1 MPKTHSPKINKIA
14 ISKLP
19 EQLKS
24 IWQEAHWMLEGT
36 YVIDGRHLLLVFYV
50 DHAFAIME
58 SQASHELTKYVDCE
72 DYAPYRAKELKLAT
86 LRHYR
91 KCHQDLEGTGDPM
104 EGRSSIKSSLKE
116 FLDRHHA
123 KSTLHGTQHIATEVV
138 YQTDGTSLIYCTSRD
153 SELSSRFEQ
162 WGVASVI
169 RNIPRFTVLLGTE
182 FARQRDE
189 FRHAAVTGL
198 DRIVDSANKI
208 SKFDSVVHVY
218 HGPVAYHDNA
228 GKILFEEVPEPARA
242 ITAHFYKGKTFEN
255 QREYR
260 FVLYASGGRPVQ
272 DEFLLRIT
280 PDLRR
285 MFEKA

>member
-1 MPKTHSPKINKIA
+1 MHD
-14 ISKLP
+14 P
-19 EQLKS
+19 EITKVSNLTPSEQSSAL
-24 IWQEAHWMLEGT
+24 WQEARWDLEGT
-36 YVIDGRHLLLVFYV
+36 YIVDRRHLLLVFFV
-50 DHAFAIME
+50 DHASTIME
-58 SQASHELTKYVDCE
+58 SKASYELTKYVDNE
-72 DYAPYRAKELKLAT
+72 DHAPYRAKDLKLAT

-91 KCHQDLEGTGDPM
+91 ECHQDLEGTGDPM

-123 KSTLHGTQHIATEVV
+123 KSTLHGTQYIATEVV
-138 YQTDGTSLIYCTSRD
+138 YQTDDTSLIYCTSRD
-153 SELSSRFEQ
+153 SGLSSRFEQ

-169 RNIPRFTVLLGTE
+169 RDVPRCTVLLGAE

-255 QREYR
+255 QQEYR

-272 DEFLLRIT
+272 EEFLLGIT

-285 MFEKA
+285 MFEKV